1 MESSWAENKSQPL
14 FYSPEYLASAFSYP
28 GASFYLAPTIYD
40 GSTPVAF
47 AAAIPRR
54 VLLRG
59 RELTV
64 GIITFLTAA
73 RQYKKL
79 GYGIAI
85 WSELVKRARAAGLDG
100 MVNYGTEGE
109 TMNNLIPK
117 CCSMLR
123 LPTAHVCTIPW
134 WSRMLPPSKAASG
147 QSEAN
152 GQAAENVVE
161 RFLELSLPTRQGP
174 FARLWDRDEANWQCS
189 RRLGSVVANL
199 EVGPRRGMTVGYV
212 MEVANAAR
220 TKCLLVEDI
229 FWGDLEENERD
240 RLVKVLL
247 EKAAIAGAQL
257 AVVPALGYTGMEAF
271 HRARFRPSRRI
282 QHAYLTVWNGEPF
295 TEALPSMYLD
305 VF

>member
-14 FYSPEYLASAFSYP
+14 LYSPEYLSSSFSYP
-28 GASFYLAPTIYD
+28 GASLHLAPTIYD

-54 VLLRG
+54 VLLGG

-73 RQYKKL
+73 SQYKKL
-79 GYGIAI
+79 GYGIVI
-85 WSELVKRARAAGLDG
+85 WNELVKRMRAAGLDG

-123 LPTAHVCTIPW
+123 LPTAHICTIPW
-134 WSRMLPPSKAASG
+134 WSRMLQPRKAESG
-147 QSEAN
+147 QSEPN
-152 GQAAENVVE
+152 GQPTENVVE

-174 FARLWDRDEANWQCS
+174 FARLWDRDEADWLCN
-189 RRLGSVVANL
+189 RRHGSVVANV
-199 EVGPRRGMTVGYV
+199 EVGPRRGMVVGYV

-220 TKCLLVEDI
+220 TKCLLVEDV
-229 FWGDLEENERD
+229 FWGNLDENERD
-240 RLVKVLL
+240 TLVKALL
-247 EKAAIAGAQL
+247 DKAAIDGTQL
-257 AVVPALGYTGMEAF
+257 AVVPVLGYTEMEAF